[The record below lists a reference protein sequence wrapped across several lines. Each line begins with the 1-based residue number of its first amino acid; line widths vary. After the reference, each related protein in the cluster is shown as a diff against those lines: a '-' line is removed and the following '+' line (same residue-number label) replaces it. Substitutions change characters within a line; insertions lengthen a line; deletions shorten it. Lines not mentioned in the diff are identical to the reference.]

1 MFAAGRRPGGGP
13 QGWRRWA
20 FGSFCGTP
28 IRRRTNHSIIGKYER
43 DEVAPFIDVVKKLA
57 DALDTTVGYLLS
69 ETKQSNFL
77 KDTAKVKRLNDL
89 NNLPDKD
96 KEYILYAL
104 DGLIK
109 SAKLQAL

>member
-1 MFAAGRRPGGGP
+1 
-13 QGWRRWA
+13 
-20 FGSFCGTP
+20 
-28 IRRRTNHSIIGKYER
+28 
-43 DEVAPFIDVVKKLA
+43 
-57 DALDTTVGYLLS
+57 LS

-77 KDTAKVKRLNDL
+77 KDTAMVKRLNDL

>member
-1 MFAAGRRPGGGP
+1 MQGR
-13 QGWRRWA
+13 QGNGISQSELA
-20 FGSFCGTP
+20 KSLN
-28 IRRRTNHSIIGKYER
+28 TNHSIIGKYER
-43 DEVAPFIDVVKKLA
+43 DEVAPSIDVVKKLA

-77 KDTAKVKRLNDL
+77 KDTAMLKRLNDISA
-89 NNLPDKD
+89 LPDKD
-96 KEYILYAL
+96 REHILYTI

>member
-1 MFAAGRRPGGGP
+1 MATS
-13 QGWRRWA
+13 
-20 FGSFCGTP
+20 FGKKLKECREAKGISQSELAKALS
-28 IRRRTNHSIIGKYER
+28 TNHSIIGKYER
-43 DEVAPFIDVVKKLA
+43 DEVKPTIDVVKKLA
-57 DALDTTVGYLLS
+57 EALDTTVGYLLG

-77 KDTAKVKRLNDL
+77 KDTAMVRRLNDL
-89 NNLPDKD
+89 NNLPEKD

>member
-1 MFAAGRRPGGGP
+1 MATS
-13 QGWRRWA
+13 
-20 FGSFCGTP
+20 FGKKLKECREGKGISQSELAKSLN
-28 IRRRTNHSIIGKYER
+28 TNHSIIGKYER
-43 DEVAPFIDVVKKLA
+43 DEVAPSIDVVKKLA

-77 KDTAKVKRLNDL
+77 KDTAMVKRLNDL
-89 NNLPDKD
+89 NNLPEKD

>member
-1 MFAAGRRPGGGP
+1 MATS
-13 QGWRRWA
+13 
-20 FGSFCGTP
+20 FGKKLKECREAKGISQSELAKSLK
-28 IRRRTNHSIIGKYER
+28 TNHSIIGKYER
-43 DEVAPFIDVVKKLA
+43 DEVAPSIDVVKKLA

-77 KDTAKVKRLNDL
+77 KDTAMVKRLNDL

>member
-1 MFAAGRRPGGGP
+1 M
-13 QGWRRWA
+13 Q
-20 FGSFCGTP
+20 TP
-28 IRRRTNHSIIGKYER
+28 HRQP
-43 DEVAPFIDVVKKLA
+43 PFIVD
-57 DALDTTVGYLLS
+57 LLK
-69 ETKQSNFL
+69 TPQ
-77 KDTAKVKRLNDL
+77 VMKRLNDL

>member
-1 MFAAGRRPGGGP
+1 MVKNLAA
-13 QGWRRWA
+13 
-20 FGSFCGTP
+20 
-28 IRRRTNHSIIGKYER
+28 
-43 DEVAPFIDVVKKLA
+43 
-57 DALDTTVGYLLS
+57 ALDTTVGYLLS

-77 KDTAKVKRLNDL
+77 KDTAMVKRLNDL

>member
-1 MFAAGRRPGGGP
+1 MPKQEKPTHKKTTSFLQLMALLLFSLLPFYTA
-13 QGWRRWA
+13 QGANALYPRL
-20 FGSFCGTP
+20 
-28 IRRRTNHSIIGKYER
+28 NL
-43 DEVAPFIDVVKKLA
+43 APKG
-57 DALDTTVGYLLS
+57 GYLLS

-77 KDTAKVKRLNDL
+77 KDTAMVKRLNDL
-89 NNLPDKD
+89 NALPDKD